1 MAINIE
7 EIIQYILYGEGE
19 QTTGPFPKNTI
30 WYDHSIKPLPYDPEM
45 AIHIFEELGWKKNK
59 EGWLEKDGQEFEFN
73 LITNNGNP
81 IRKAIMTIAQNNWRK
96 IGIKCNTQLFE
107 WAVFLQDFINTGDFD
122 AVILGWSM
130 GVDPDLY
137 QIWHSSQSGPNQLN
151 FVGYN
156 NPQADDLILRIR
168 QEYNIETQKTLAHRL
183 HQLIADDQPYS
194 FLYAGLGT
202 LVLDKKIV
210 MVEKDGSYSK
220 IKPTK
225 SGDVFFYFNHW
236 KKLELTPGI

>member
-1 MAINIE
+1 
-7 EIIQYILYGEGE
+7 
-19 QTTGPFPKNTI
+19 
-30 WYDHSIKPLPYDPEM
+30 
-45 AIHIFEELGWKKNK
+45 
-59 EGWLEKDGQEFEFN
+59 LEKERKIFEFN

-107 WAVFLQDFINTGDFD
+107 WAVFLQDFINPGDFD

-156 NPQADDLILRIR
+156 NPEADKLILRIR
-168 QEYNIETQKTLAHRL
+168 QEYNVDTQKTLAHRL
-183 HQLIADDQPYS
+183 HQLIADDQPYT

-210 MVEKDGSYSK
+210 RVEKDGSYSR
-220 IKPTK
+220 IKPTQ
-225 SGDVFFYFNHW
+225 SGEVFF
-236 KKLELTPGI
+236 LL